1 MDTIHLA
8 AQADHHQ
15 TANSQTRG
23 LPTDRRTK
31 EMRNLKENSL
41 EKTVKMDRANSHLES
56 LTKAIKE
63 IEFQPN

>member
-31 EMRNLKENSL
+31 EMGNLRENSL
-41 EKTVKMDRANSHLES
+41 EKTIKIDRAKSHLES
-56 LTKAIKE
+56 LTKATKE
-63 IEFQPN
+63 IKFQPN